1 MLILLKCPLVEGELR
16 GGSMGGG
23 RLEVVSPLARVGV
36 PDSRR
41 MIVAVYSDVGNR
53 LLLVRIP
60 AGEWVSGW
68 LAGWLD
74 HPPCGSLK

>member
-1 MLILLKCPLVEGELR
+1 MEDRWGEGDSRSYLPLPEY
-16 GGSMGGG
+16 
-23 RLEVVSPLARVGV
+23 RVGV

>member
-1 MLILLKCPLVEGELR
+1 MEDRWGEGDSRSYLPLPEY
-16 GGSMGGG
+16 
-23 RLEVVSPLARVGV
+23 RVGV

-60 AGEWVSGW
+60 AGEWVSG
-68 LAGWLD
+68 
-74 HPPCGSLK
+74 